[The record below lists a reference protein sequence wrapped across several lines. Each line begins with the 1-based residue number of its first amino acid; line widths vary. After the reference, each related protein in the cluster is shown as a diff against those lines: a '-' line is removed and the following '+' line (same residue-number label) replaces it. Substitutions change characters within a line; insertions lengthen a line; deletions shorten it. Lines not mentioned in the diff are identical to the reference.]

1 MSALKYLLW
10 VYPVAARTLLVPK
23 ATNIPVTV
31 CHASGITFAIAD
43 VVFEQ
48 TSIGIQLA
56 SAQKRL

>member
-1 MSALKYLLW
+1 LKYLLW

-23 ATNIPVTV
+23 ATNIP
-31 CHASGITFAIAD
+31 HASGITFAIAD

-56 SAQKRL
+56 SAQKR